1 MRMALLVPPD
11 VLRQLEALPAID
23 RKRILDAL
31 QAVATNLEV
40 RQPFVTA
47 LVGRPGAWRLRKG
60 DWRAVYRVVAGDVVV
75 DAVGHRR
82 EIYR

>member
-1 MRMALLVPPD
+1 MALLVPPD